1 MGLKIGDIAYLREP
15 EGGHNAGI
23 VSQMGGAWY
32 VLFSPIITRLLTS
45 ITSYCDIWTGAKAFL
60 RLLGTAP

>member
-23 VSQMGGAWY
+23 VSQMGGGHG
-32 VLFSPIITRLLTS
+32 TS
-45 ITSYCDIWTGAKAFL
+45 CFL
-60 RLLGTAP
+60 R